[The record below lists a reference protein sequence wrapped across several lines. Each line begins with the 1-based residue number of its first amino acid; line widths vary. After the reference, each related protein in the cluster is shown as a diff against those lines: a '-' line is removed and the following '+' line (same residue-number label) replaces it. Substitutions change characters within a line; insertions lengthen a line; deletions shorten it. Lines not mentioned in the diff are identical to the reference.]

1 MYRIFSLTV
10 IFLILSLNTGFSAE
24 FKEYPGAV
32 IDEEATKEAQEFAA
46 MAKED
51 IGMTTIYTTKDPFDR
66 VAAFYKKLGKE
77 ISMPHSSGTSGK
89 PKKYEGYDLWEAY
102 FTLDGAQGITESK
115 CWVKVQRPFIG
126 EEVIDITAITLMK
139 KE

>member
-46 MAKED
+46 MAKQD
-51 IGMTTIYTTKDPFDR
+51 TGKTTIYTTTDSFAK
-66 VAAFYKKLGKE
+66 VAAFYKDLGKE
-77 ISMPHSSGTSGK
+77 VSMPRSSGTSGK

-102 FTLDGAQGITESK
+102 FTLDNAQSIADSK

-126 EEVIDITAITLMK
+126 DEVKDITVITLNK